1 MFYSVD
7 LLSAHRGKFGI
18 IWLAATRITD
28 TCFSFGEDLLPNNLE
43 LISGSIA
50 DNPNDAQ
57 SVYGAPGTIRR
68 RKKRVSEHL
77 VLENESGAVKYPL
90 IKLSCDSNESQ
101 IGAYSYICNLIQVL
115 HYMQICKSARRTK
128 SVIFVFSALSL
139 FIQISI
145 INYGL

>member
-1 MFYSVD
+1 MLFF
-7 LLSAHRGKFGI
+7 L
-18 IWLAATRITD
+18 TITD
-28 TCFSFGEDLLPNNLE
+28 TRFTFGEDLLPNNLE

-57 SVYGAPGTIRR
+57 PVYGAPGSIRR

-101 IGAYSYICNLIQVL
+101 MLVFLVL
-115 HYMQICKSARRTK
+115 H
-128 SVIFVFSALSL
+128 IFLSL
-139 FIQISI
+139 LFPLFLCSLQFVLSKYYELARTYF
-145 INYGL
+145 NK